1 MTEIRK
7 LRAEDDLGDLVAL
20 SRTFFAEY
28 EAHHDA
34 FFKIDEL
41 QDTDITGYLS
51 RSLADDGATFIA
63 ILEGGIVGY
72 IVMSAE
78 PEQGEHVIEELLGLW
93 ARHGEGDFGV
103 FSRRL
108 IGHFYMDREKA
119 IAMCWGTEVR
129 RRHSEDY
136 VRVFERLV
144 HHAEACDPDG
154 MIADAIRG
162 SSHGRVYRLI
172 QEVRPSGPAR

>member
-1 MTEIRK
+1 MVGFFLQQTQLTQNSRALHLQLYEMRRAAEQAEIQS
-7 LRAEDDLGDLVAL
+7 RAIA
-20 SRTFFAEY
+20 AN
-28 EAHHDA
+28 
-34 FFKIDEL
+34 EL
-41 QDTDITGYLS
+41 HARQDTFIDV
-51 RSLADDGATFIA
+51 ATMVEQQ
-63 ILEGGIVGY
+63 LGGIVGY

>member
-72 IVMSAE
+72 ITVFVRGQPGLYKAKQVGAISGLMVH
-78 PEQGEHVIEELLGLW
+78 QDHWRKGIGNQLL
-93 ARHGEGDFGV
+93 
-103 FSRRL
+103 
-108 IGHFYMDREKA
+108 
-119 IAMCWGTEVR
+119 
-129 RRHSEDY
+129 
-136 VRVFERLV
+136 
-144 HHAEACDPDG
+144 AEAMAFCC
-154 MIADAIRG
+154 AVNTR
-162 SSHGRVYRLI
+162 S
-172 QEVRPSGPAR
+172 